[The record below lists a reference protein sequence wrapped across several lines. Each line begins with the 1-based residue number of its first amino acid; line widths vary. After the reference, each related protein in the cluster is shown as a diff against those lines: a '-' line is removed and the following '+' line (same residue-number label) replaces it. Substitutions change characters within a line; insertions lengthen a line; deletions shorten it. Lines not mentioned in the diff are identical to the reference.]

1 MAAIALSLCLLFG
14 FADDRTAVADFLGDL
29 AAALSS
35 GNARGFM
42 KRIDP
47 AMPGYTQLETEVE
60 ALVKLAGVASSVQLL
75 ELTAK
80 DDGFDLQVDWFV
92 ELKPHGQELSSER
105 RRDLLKL
112 RLKRVGKG
120 WKILTLEPRTI
131 FAAPRL

>member
-1 MAAIALSLCLLFG
+1 
-14 FADDRTAVADFLGDL
+14 
-29 AAALSS
+29 
-35 GNARGFM
+35 M